1 MWPAEE
7 MARLGRLLPPPLRAR
22 AQHVVGESRRTRAAS
37 QLLGRGRLTQFGRLM
52 YESHE
57 SCRRLY
63 ECSAPELDLVVQA
76 AKRAGALGARMTG
89 AGWGGA
95 ALVLIRPVDA
105 ARIGGAIERAFERR
119 FGRKPPVTVL
129 QGGAGARV
137 EKVGGTSR
145 Q

>member
-1 MWPAEE
+1 
-7 MARLGRLLPPPLRAR
+7 
-22 AQHVVGESRRTRAAS
+22 
-37 QLLGRGRLTQFGRLM
+37 M

-76 AKRAGALGARMTG
+76 AQRAGAMGARMTG

-95 ALVLIRPVDA
+95 ALVLVRPRDA
-105 ARIGGAIERAFERR
+105 GRIEEAISRAFERR
-119 FGRKPPVTVL
+119 FGRKPAITML
-129 QGGAGARV
+129 ESGAGARV
-137 EKVGGTSR
+137 EKVPGTRR